1 MMCSIQDQNFRV
13 EGLVNPFSS
22 IVSHRFCLIN
32 SVLNKSDALL
42 TLTGLSSLADKT
54 VLQFV
59 FQSSQSQSF
68 TNSLG

>member
-1 MMCSIQDQNFRV
+1 MMCSIKIRISELKV
-13 EGLVNPFSS
+13 SS
-22 IVSHRFCLIN
+22 ILSHQFCLFN

-59 FQSSQSQSF
+59 FLSSQSQSF